1 MEENMSIY
9 LHSPGSLHYFAWS
22 STLPRCSTC
31 LCSCVTCMCP
41 WLILP
46 PCKLRTPSFDW
57 LSRISFT
64 PLPLPHKCAL
74 GSNLSSTLCL
84 CLAWAKRKKEIVL
97 LKSPQSFE
105 WSTTNSASWSECCSS
120 TRPEDH
126 RRHSACQIPP
136 KKKKLIKHVIPTLD
150 NTQCKAQLNSSTWT
164 AIKSQL

>member
-22 STLPRCSTC
+22 STLPCCSTC

-84 CLAWAKRKKEIVL
+84 CLVWAKRKKKLCYLNHRRALSGVPLTRRADPSAAPPRARRITAVTPPV
-97 LKSPQSFE
+97 KSPPQ
-105 WSTTNSASWSECCSS
+105 
-120 TRPEDH
+120 
-126 RRHSACQIPP
+126 Q
-136 KKKKLIKHVIPTLD
+136 KKLIKHVIPTLD

-164 AIKSQL
+164 AIKSRL